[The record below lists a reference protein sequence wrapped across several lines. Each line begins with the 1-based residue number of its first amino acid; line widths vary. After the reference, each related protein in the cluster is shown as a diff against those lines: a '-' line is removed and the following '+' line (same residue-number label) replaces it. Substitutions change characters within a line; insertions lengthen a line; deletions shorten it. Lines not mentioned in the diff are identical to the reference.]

1 MKLNKET
8 KDKII
13 HVLVVIIGLIIV
25 IYLIFITSLI
35 FISFEY
41 FSDNFDTIFL
51 MSIPI
56 FVLMIICDLTNRR
69 RNKYNH

>member
-13 HVLVVIIGLIIV
+13 HVLVVIIGLNIV